1 MTVSVQSILDEVK
14 ERMSQALGH
23 LAEDLK
29 NIRTGRASPSLLD
42 SVMVDAYGTQMR
54 LRDTANITAPE
65 PRQLLV
71 TPFDQNNVGLV
82 GKGIEKANLGVQP
95 VIDGN
100 VIRITIPE
108 MDEAKRKEMVKIAW
122 DRCEKTKVAVREA
135 RRKGNEQLKLAKSDG
150 HLTED
155 EQKSG
160 EKRVQELTDDF
171 CKKADSATE
180 TKEKE
185 VLAI

>member
-1 MTVSVQSILDEVK
+1 MTISVQSILDEVK
-14 ERMSQALGH
+14 ERMKQALDH

-29 NIRTGRASPSLLD
+29 NIRTGRANPSLLD
-42 SVMVDAYGTQMR
+42 SVMVEAYGTQMR
-54 LRDTANITAPE
+54 LRDTANVTVPE

-71 TPFDQNNVGLV
+71 TPFDQNNIGLV
-82 GKGIEKANLGVQP
+82 SKGIEKANLGVQP
-95 VIDGN
+95 MVDGN
-100 VIRITIPE
+100 AIRITIPE

-135 RRKGNEQLKLAKSDG
+135 RRKGNELLKAGKSDG

-155 EQKSG
+155 EQKGG
-160 EKRVQELTDDF
+160 EKRIQELTDDF

-180 TKEKE
+180 AKEKE